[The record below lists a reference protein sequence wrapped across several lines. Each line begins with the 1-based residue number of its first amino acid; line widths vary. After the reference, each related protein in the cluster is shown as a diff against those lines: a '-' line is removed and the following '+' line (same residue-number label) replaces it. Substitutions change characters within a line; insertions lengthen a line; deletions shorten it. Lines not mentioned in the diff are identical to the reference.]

1 MNKIKNI
8 NQFPDSLAV
17 LAVRANGIETWG
29 KLPDSLIYF
38 DFAFNN
44 VKEFSPVP
52 QNLVNVCCVGN
63 LFDPTRIQIPQNIK
77 LCSHIETSQ
86 WLNNLN
92 PVA

>member
-1 MNKIKNI
+1 MNKIIDI

-38 DFAFNN
+38 DFAYNQ
-44 VKEFSPVP
+44 VSEFGTIPE
-52 QNLVNVCCVGN
+52 NLVNICYEGN
-63 LFDPTRIQIPQNIK
+63 MLESHKIPKNVK
-77 LCSHIETSQ
+77 VCSHMETFQ